1 MMEQM
6 ATWWINL
13 LVALQNIET
22 LLMKVIEPVSSFCW
36 ALFFLS
42 ILNIKLIVWPAASR
56 LAVQRFSVT
65 PYITPRFT
73 PSGTPKIFSTG
84 GSPRGYS
91 AVASPNK
98 TSGATSP
105 TKSQYDGRGAL
116 SSWYPSSQQSSAA
129 NSPPRAR
136 PLPGSEKLLLFS
148 SILRIIII
156 LWITACPANRQGEVF
171 KNQYL

>member
-1 MMEQM
+1 MH
-6 ATWWINL
+6 IIL
-13 LVALQNIET
+13 
-22 LLMKVIEPVSSFCW
+22 
-36 ALFFLS
+36 LS
-42 ILNIKLIVWPAASR
+42 ILNSKLIVWPTASR

-73 PSGTPKIFSTG
+73 PSGTPKITSTV

-91 AVASPNK
+91 AVASPTK

-105 TKSQYDGRGAL
+105 TKSVYDGRGGL

-136 PLPGSEKLLLFS
+136 PLPGSEELLLFS
-148 SILRIIII
+148 LILRIIII
-156 LWITACPANRQGEVF
+156 L
-171 KNQYL
+171 

>member
-1 MMEQM
+1 MH
-6 ATWWINL
+6 IIL
-13 LVALQNIET
+13 
-22 LLMKVIEPVSSFCW
+22 
-36 ALFFLS
+36 LS
-42 ILNIKLIVWPAASR
+42 ILNSKLIVWPTASR

-73 PSGTPKIFSTG
+73 PSGTPKITSTV

-91 AVASPNK
+91 AVASPTK
-98 TSGATSP
+98 PSGATS
-105 TKSQYDGRGAL
+105 TKSVYDGRGGL

-136 PLPGSEKLLLFS
+136 PLPGSEELLLFS

-156 LWITACPANRQGEVF
+156 L
-171 KNQYL
+171 

>member
-1 MMEQM
+1 MH
-6 ATWWINL
+6 IIL
-13 LVALQNIET
+13 
-22 LLMKVIEPVSSFCW
+22 
-36 ALFFLS
+36 LS
-42 ILNIKLIVWPAASR
+42 ILNSKLIVWPIASR

-73 PSGTPKIFSTG
+73 PSGTPKITSTV

-91 AVASPNK
+91 AVASPTK

-105 TKSQYDGRGAL
+105 TKSVYDGRGGL

-129 NSPPRAR
+129 NSPPHAR
-136 PLPGSEKLLLFS
+136 PLPGSEELLLFS

-156 LWITACPANRQGEVF
+156 L
-171 KNQYL
+171 